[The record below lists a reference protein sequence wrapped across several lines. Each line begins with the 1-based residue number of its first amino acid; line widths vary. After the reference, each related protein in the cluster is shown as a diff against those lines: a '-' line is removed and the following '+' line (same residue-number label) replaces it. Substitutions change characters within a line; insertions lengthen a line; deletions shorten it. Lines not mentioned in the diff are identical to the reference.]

1 MQNRKQQKYVANDV
15 NHKRVFKEQHDVCH
29 PLRGATCD
37 NIHKSPVCE
46 KNQTGQNNQ
55 LSCISYVRV
64 KENKLN
70 KVVDLNNCIREN
82 TNRTC
87 PVSNVDKNVRNGGFH
102 EATCIVWNIG
112 GLGNKL
118 GNECVQ
124 YFFKEY
130 DIIFLSETWLRET
143 DLKPDF
149 ADYEILN
156 ITRRCINAKAK
167 KGSGGQMVI
176 FNQDKVAVKLIEHF
190 CDHFDVIEIT
200 GVIMVIVEKKINV
213 ISCYIPPKDTTFVCS
228 TCGGD
233 NSDQLNTLIDKYR
246 KKQCCCN
253 W

>member
-15 NHKRVFKEQHDVCH
+15 NHKRVFKEQHDVC
-29 PLRGATCD
+29 
-37 NIHKSPVCE
+37 
-46 KNQTGQNNQ
+46 QTGQNNQ

-70 KVVDLNNCIREN
+70 KVVDLSNCIREN

-87 PVSNVDKNVRNGGFH
+87 PASNVDKNVRNDGFH
-102 EATCIVWNIG
+102 EVTCIVWNIG

-156 ITRRCINAKAK
+156 ITRRCIK
-167 KGSGGQMVI
+167 
-176 FNQDKVAVKLIEHF
+176 
-190 CDHFDVIEIT
+190 C
-200 GVIMVIVEKKINV
+200 
-213 ISCYIPPKDTTFVCS
+213 
-228 TCGGD
+228 
-233 NSDQLNTLIDKYR
+233 
-246 KKQCCCN
+246 
-253 W
+253 